1 MDFIYP
7 LFSVAGEAFGKTADK
22 LNYNKN
28 KIKPRELLFLLFVTM
43 AVSLFLFSLFTHKPF
58 PAISVGLGSLLISM
72 IVISFGQ
79 NFFDYVGL
87 STKNLSLRE
96 PISNFEPI
104 LASALAYVLFPSERN
119 IKYMI
124 AIFIGVIILY
134 LGSADRKLKLSLD
147 KGIIYLFLGVVC
159 SAILASVYKFGLETV
174 SPTYLLL
181 IRTVGVLLLTQLFF
195 KPNLKSLR
203 KNQITLGVVSG
214 LIYVVGNLSRLYSI
228 QYLGLNFTIMVLLLG
243 PAIVYMCCS
252 LILKEGVQLKQVMT
266 STALLMIIVWAIYL

>member
-7 LFSVAGEAFGKTADK
+7 VLSVAGESIGKTVDK

-28 KIKPRELLFLLFVTM
+28 KIKPRELVFLLFATM
-43 AVSLFLFSLFTHKPF
+43 TASLLAFSFITHQPLPAVSL
-58 PAISVGLGSLLISM
+58 GLGVLVVIM

-96 PISNFEPI
+96 PINNFEPI
-104 LASALAYVLFPSERN
+104 LASALAYALFPSERN
-119 IKYMI
+119 IKYMV

-147 KGIIYLFLGVVC
+147 KGIIYLFLAMAC

-181 IRTVGVLLLTQLFF
+181 FRTAGVLLLTWLFF
-195 KPNLKSLR
+195 KPHLKSLGR
-203 KNQITLGVVSG
+203 KQITFGVGSG
-214 LIYVVGNLSRLYSI
+214 FIYILGNLSKLYSI
-228 QYLGLNFTIMVLLLG
+228 QYLGLNLTIMVLLLG

-252 LILKEGVQLKQVMT
+252 VVLKEGVQLKQLAT
-266 STALLMIIVWAIYL
+266 SAALLMIIIWAIYL